1 MSRYEIGAIYEIEA
15 GEKKYYARLLSN
27 DLYGVF
33 EPIQSETEEHRQKQ
47 ITNLKKMGFDVSKY
61 QSKKK

>member
-1 MSRYEIGAIYEIEA
+1 MARYEIGAIYEIDA
-15 GEKKYYARLLSN
+15 GEKKYYARLLGN

-33 EPIQSETEEHRQKQ
+33 EPIKCGTAEHRQKQ
-47 ITNLKKMGFDVSKY
+47 IINLKKMGFDVSKY